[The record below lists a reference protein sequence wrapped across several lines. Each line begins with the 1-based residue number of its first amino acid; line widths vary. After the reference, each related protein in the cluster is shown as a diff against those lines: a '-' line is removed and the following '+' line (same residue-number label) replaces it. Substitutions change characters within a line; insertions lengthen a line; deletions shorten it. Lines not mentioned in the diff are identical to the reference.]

1 VSTLA
6 SASCPTPEVS
16 PPISKGLDS
25 WPSDPLNE
33 VHWRYHWRVHGEMNR
48 QLVQV
53 LDDEALALID
63 ALHHLDKMILL
74 RRGGADRRKCGWRW
88 DDLL

>member
-1 VSTLA
+1 
-6 SASCPTPEVS
+6 
-16 PPISKGLDS
+16 
-25 WPSDPLNE
+25 
-33 VHWRYHWRVHGEMNR
+33 MNR